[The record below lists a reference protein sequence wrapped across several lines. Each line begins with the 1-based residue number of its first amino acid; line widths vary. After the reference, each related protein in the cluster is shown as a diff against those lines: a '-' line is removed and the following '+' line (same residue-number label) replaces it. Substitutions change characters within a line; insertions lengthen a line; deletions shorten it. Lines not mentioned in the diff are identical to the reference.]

1 MFYKEKI
8 LKTSQ
13 LRKLAEHKYSVESSS
28 ILEPFLQV
36 KIQWHYLII
45 IMYMTSRLQYDS
57 ILALLELARFIG
69 KIAEWKYPFCV
80 NIYIMNLM

>member
-36 KIQWHYLII
+36 KIQ
-45 IMYMTSRLQYDS
+45 
-57 ILALLELARFIG
+57 
-69 KIAEWKYPFCV
+69 
-80 NIYIMNLM
+80 